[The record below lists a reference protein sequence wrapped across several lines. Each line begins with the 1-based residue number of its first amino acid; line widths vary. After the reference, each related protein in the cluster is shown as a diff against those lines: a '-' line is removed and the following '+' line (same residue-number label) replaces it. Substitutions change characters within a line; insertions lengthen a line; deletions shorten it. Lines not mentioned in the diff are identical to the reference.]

1 MMIATAILAMIL
13 LSRTTFGRYV
23 YATGGNSEAARLGG
37 VRVNAIRVSTYA
49 LSGTAAALAGILDA
63 SRVLS
68 AQATGGQFLTF
79 TVLTGI
85 IVGGT
90 SILGGEGTIGRTVLG
105 CLFVALIANG
115 FNLLGFDPFYQQV
128 TLGVI
133 LLLAVGVD
141 AWSRRMESPG

>member
-1 MMIATAILAMIL
+1 MAEERLEHDPTLAQPAEAIHMPDPSYLPFVLA
-13 LSRTTFGRYV
+13 
-23 YATGGNSEAARLGG
+23 LGITITLVG
-37 VRVNAIRVSTYA
+37 
-49 LSGTAAALAGILDA
+49 
-63 SRVLS
+63 
-68 AQATGGQFLTF
+68 
-79 TVLTGI
+79 VLTGI

-115 FNLLGFDPFYQQV
+115 FNLLGLDPFYQQV

-141 AWSRRMESPG
+141 AWSRRFE

>member
-1 MMIATAILAMIL
+1 ML
-13 LSRTTFGRYV
+13 
-23 YATGGNSEAARLGG
+23 
-37 VRVNAIRVSTYA
+37 
-49 LSGTAAALAGILDA
+49 LAGFDQHLHDVGIGG
-63 SRVLS
+63 
-68 AQATGGQFLTF
+68 AQASGGQFLTF

-115 FNLLGFDPFYQQV
+115 FNLLGLDPFYQQV

-133 LLLAVGVD
+133 LLLAVGVL
-141 AWSRRMESPG
+141 MLL

>member
-1 MMIATAILAMIL
+1 
-13 LSRTTFGRYV
+13 
-23 YATGGNSEAARLGG
+23 
-37 VRVNAIRVSTYA
+37 VRVNAIRVATFA
-49 LSGTAAALAGILDA
+49 LSGLAAGLAGTIDA

-85 IVGGT
+85 IVGAT
-90 SILGGEGTIGRTVLG
+90 SIMGGEGSIQRTVLG

-115 FNLLGFDPFYQQV
+115 FNLLGLDPFYQQV

-141 AWSRRMESPG
+141 AWSRRFES